1 MNTEFPRIMTLRR
14 KERKISQKQAAAD
27 LGISQALLS
36 HYEKGIRE
44 CGLDFLVKAADYY
57 NVSCDYLL
65 GRTAS
70 PNENLTSSDN
80 NENICDD
87 INMISD
93 SADVLLSLCRSS
105 EDKSLERDAVS
116 YIILNL
122 YKLFRMFYNSN
133 DENNSLFFKIPEI
146 PAEDLTDSVIMKMCA
161 SIKLKSKEN
170 LNKSITTDSLSEE
183 YSKTPSLMKLIKSSE
198 DKISELYG

>member
-1 MNTEFPRIMTLRR
+1 MLFTFLYGLLYNFNTVLIRSCQSKKKRGVRMNTEFPRIMTLRR

-70 PNENLTSSDN
+70 PDEKFSQSDSD
-80 NENICDD
+80 ENICDD
-87 INMISD
+87 IKMISD
-93 SADVLLSLCRSS
+93 SANVLLSICGSA
-105 EDKSLERDAVS
+105 EDKSLEKDAVS

-122 YKLFRMFYNSN
+122 YKLFRMLYHSN
-133 DENNSLFFKIPEI
+133 EEAKIF
-146 PAEDLTDSVIMKMCA
+146 TS
-161 SIKLKSKEN
+161 
-170 LNKSITTDSLSEE
+170 
-183 YSKTPSLMKLIKSSE
+183 
-198 DKISELYG
+198 

>member
-80 NENICDD
+80 NKNICDD

-93 SADVLLSLCRSS
+93 SADILLSLCSSS
-105 EDKSLERDAVS
+105 ENKTLENDAVS

-122 YKLFRMFYNSN
+122 YKLFRMLYNSN
-133 DENNSLFFKIPEI
+133 DENNSLFFKIPEL

-183 YSKTPSLMKLIKSSE
+183 YPKTPSLMKLIKSSE
-198 DKISELYG
+198 DKISELCG

>member
-70 PNENLTSSDN
+70 PDEKFSQSDSD
-80 NENICDD
+80 ENICDD
-87 INMISD
+87 IKMISD
-93 SADVLLSLCRSS
+93 SCKCTAVPSAAQPRTSLWKRT
-105 EDKSLERDAVS
+105 
-116 YIILNL
+116 
-122 YKLFRMFYNSN
+122 LF
-133 DENNSLFFKIPEI
+133 
-146 PAEDLTDSVIMKMCA
+146 
-161 SIKLKSKEN
+161 
-170 LNKSITTDSLSEE
+170 
-183 YSKTPSLMKLIKSSE
+183 LI
-198 DKISELYG
+198 

>member
-70 PNENLTSSDN
+70 PNENLASSDKN
-80 NENICDD
+80 KNICDD

-93 SADVLLSLCRSS
+93 SADILLSLCGSS
-105 EDKSLERDAVS
+105 GNKSLENDAVS
-116 YIILNL
+116 YIMLNL
-122 YKLFRMFYNSN
+122 YKLFRMLYNSN
-133 DENNSLFFKIPEI
+133 DENNSLFFKIPEL

-183 YSKTPSLMKLIKSSE
+183 YAQTPSLMKLIKSSE
-198 DKISELYG
+198 DKISEHYG